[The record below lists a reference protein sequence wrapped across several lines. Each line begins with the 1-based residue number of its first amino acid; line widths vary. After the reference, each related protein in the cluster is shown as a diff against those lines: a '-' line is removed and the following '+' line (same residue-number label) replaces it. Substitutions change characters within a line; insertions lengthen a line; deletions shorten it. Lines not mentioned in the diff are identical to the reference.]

1 MCYGVAET
9 MFGNWGT
16 TLLVADGVA
25 ATGATY
31 ALAAF
36 WAAVTVGRLV
46 IALVADRL
54 GSTRI
59 YVVVPW
65 AVALALV
72 LAPVPSSTAGGIG
85 LFAFAGL
92 GCAGFFPMTVGY
104 GESTFTR
111 MVELTAGWL
120 IAAYQI
126 GYGLAAF
133 GGGALQ
139 KVGVVVDAVPDH
151 RRARRRHGTA
161 LAPDR
166 AAPTPEGDNGRRLTG
181 ATGKDHPTGG
191 MDA

>member
-1 MCYGVAET
+1 

-46 IALVADRL
+46 IALVAERL

-85 LFAFAGL
+85 SVRL
-92 GCAGFFPMTVGY
+92 
-104 GESTFTR
+104 
-111 MVELTAGWL
+111 
-120 IAAYQI
+120 
-126 GYGLAAF
+126 
-133 GGGALQ
+133 
-139 KVGVVVDAVPDH
+139 
-151 RRARRRHGTA
+151 RRARLRRV
-161 LAPDR
+161 LPD
-166 AAPTPEGDNGRRLTG
+166 DGRLRRV
-181 ATGKDHPTGG
+181 
-191 MDA
+191 DASHAWSN

>member
-1 MCYGVAET
+1 M
-9 MFGNWGT
+9 
-16 TLLVADGVA
+16 
-25 ATGATY
+25 
-31 ALAAF
+31 
-36 WAAVTVGRLV
+36 TVGRLV
-46 IALVADRL
+46 IALVAERL

-72 LAPVPSSTAGGIG
+72 LAPVPSSTAGGIA

-139 KVGVVVDAVPDH
+139 KVVSLSTLFRITAALAVVMGLLSLPI
-151 RRARRRHGTA
+151 ARRQHPG
-161 LAPDR
+161 APVP
-166 AAPTPEGDNGRRLTG
+166 AG
-181 ATGKDHPTGG
+181 
-191 MDA
+191 